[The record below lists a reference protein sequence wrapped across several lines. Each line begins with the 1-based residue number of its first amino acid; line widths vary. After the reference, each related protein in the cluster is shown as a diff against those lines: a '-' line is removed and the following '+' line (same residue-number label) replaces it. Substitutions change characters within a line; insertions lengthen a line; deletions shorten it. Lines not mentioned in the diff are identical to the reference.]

1 MQSRPRRHKKQFA
14 RRRRRT
20 TPTTSVLDDDDDD
33 DDAKKAEQ
41 VGVTLVVFANARE
54 NSCLKYPKS
63 LPDYKSDDSTKKA
76 DDFVPWKDVWEHVGR
91 RLRWSNDAFET
102 IVLDCADE
110 DEMSSERAMEACSK
124 ATCFIACDVGENA
137 DVATHMS
144 RLTAPIPTGVV
155 VGTSSETLR
164 AHEKLQFMPMNAK
177 KENQFDIF
185 EMPFET
191 RREKDKKKFFTNED
205 VIREEESFGF
215 TVHEFSVDRCVQ
227 VPGITVPEVAIN
239 QEINIGNVWCIAYN
253 CGSKLLDCYK
263 NPRCRK
269 SLDCVDACGMNDQV
283 CTYVRAIAR
292 TKIENLNIWPG
303 ACCIRTIV

>member
-1 MQSRPRRHKKQFA
+1 MFAQSSSSSSCRTTRSSSSSSSSSFSSRVTTRREGRACRNDVARNDGVQSRPRRHKKQFA

-91 RLRWSNDAFET
+91 RLRWSNARFET

-144 RLTAPIPTGVV
+144 RLTAPIPTWWWSGRV
-155 VGTSSETLR
+155 
-164 AHEKLQFMPMNAK
+164 
-177 KENQFDIF
+177 
-185 EMPFET
+185 
-191 RREKDKKKFFTNED
+191 RR
-205 VIREEESFGF
+205 S
-215 TVHEFSVDRCVQ
+215 C
-227 VPGITVPEVAIN
+227 A
-239 QEINIGNVWCIAYN
+239 
-253 CGSKLLDCYK
+253 
-263 NPRCRK
+263 
-269 SLDCVDACGMNDQV
+269 
-283 CTYVRAIAR
+283 
-292 TKIENLNIWPG
+292 
-303 ACCIRTIV
+303 